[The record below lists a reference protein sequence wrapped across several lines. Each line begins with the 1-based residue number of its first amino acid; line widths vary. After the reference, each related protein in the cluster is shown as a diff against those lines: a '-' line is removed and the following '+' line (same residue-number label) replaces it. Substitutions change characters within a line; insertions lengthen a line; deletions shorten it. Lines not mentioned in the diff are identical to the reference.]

1 MVRERVRHPG
11 IGRIHRALARTMT
24 LLLPAGAL
32 DARTTVAAGPLAGL
46 AGSLAADLDV
56 VIARGVAPPPGK
68 ARLTRRGGRCAHDG
82 ELLAFDPYSPR
93 RHRCPRCG
101 REYEGDAHYDWWV
114 MGYQLWLA
122 ERVVHAATLQA
133 VHDRDGADRYARFAR
148 DTLQAIGALYE
159 GYPNRDNVLGPSR
172 PFFSTYLESIWLLQ
186 LAVAVDLL
194 DGRGAGGAVT
204 AAFRDLV
211 IEPSRA
217 LIASYDEG
225 TSNRQVWN
233 VAALSAADLVLGKDP
248 GGRMRS
254 FISRLDRSL
263 LVDGTWYEGENY
275 HLFAHRGLW
284 YLVALA
290 EGAGIALPAEFLR
303 RFAEGFVTPFLTAL
317 PDLTF
322 PSRRDSQYAVSL
334 RQWRTAEQCE
344 LGIARSPGDRRLL
357 SVLERLY
364 TPDIPRGDTGRARS
378 TAEAERNAAPVALD
392 RSDLGWRSLLCALP
406 ELPALRPLA
415 PGSVLL
421 EGQGIGILRR
431 DAGRVHVAL
440 DYGETGGG
448 HGHPD
453 RLDVLFAHEAARWLD
468 DPGTGS
474 YTDPSLHW
482 YRSTLAHNA
491 PLFDGR
497 SQRRVAGSL
506 SAYEDRGGSGWIEAN
521 ASGLE
526 PGVEVRRT
534 LVVMTDYLLDVL
546 EWSSDHAVTCE
557 LPVHVDGTVTGTGV
571 WHRDEAVGS
580 AAAEDGFAFLR
591 DREAASGGAHVRLT
605 AQRGD
610 ATVDARFASEPEAD
624 WWRAEAP
631 GVPGTSP
638 RRFFVRRQRGT
649 AGALVALWSWGGSAH
664 SMEMRDGVYRVDLA
678 NGERHTHARSAHGWH
693 VDLEFGGARS
703 SIDLGGV
710 RSSTQWGGGVETDSA
725 SGLPV
730 VAAAASAPASDVG
743 EPRDLRPAGTPPHLL
758 PRVASAM
765 RDPFLAF
772 DADLGDAA
780 FVLHLGE
787 SHYRRSELD
796 WNAAGRPA
804 ATIRCAASGDV
815 LLVDVEIEK
824 PDVFFAPAR
833 EENPL
838 DNEHPDINSDGLQ
851 LYLVADRS
859 GTPSSFAWLVV
870 PVPGAGEARVAPLVA
885 GPEPLQPAVRWRQTV
900 RGWQARI
907 ALPVA
912 DAGIRPG
919 ATLAFDCIVNE
930 MSADRERRRGQLVPA
945 GAGGEFVYLQ
955 GDRQSPDRHLQFAWP
970 HA

>member
-1 MVRERVRHPG
+1 
-11 IGRIHRALARTMT
+11 MT
-24 LLLPAGAL
+24 LLLPAAAL
-32 DARTTVAAGPLAGL
+32 DARTALAAGPLAGL
-46 AGSLAADLDV
+46 AASLAADLDL
-56 VIARGVAPPPGK
+56 VIARGVAPPTSK
-68 ARLTRRGGRCAHDG
+68 ARLTRRGGRCTHDG

-101 REYEGDAHYDWWV
+101 REYDSDEHHDWWV

-133 VHDRDGADRYARFAR
+133 VHGGDGAERYAAFAR
-148 DTLQAIGALYE
+148 DTLQAIGARYD

-194 DGRGAGGAVT
+194 DGRRAGGTVT

-233 VAALSAADLVLGKDP
+233 VAALSAADRLLDRDP
-248 GGRMRS
+248 GERMLS

-263 LVDGTWYEGENY
+263 LVDGTWNEGENY

-357 SVLERLY
+357 SVLARLY
-364 TPDIPRGDTGRARS
+364 TPDIPRGDTGRSRS

-392 RSDLGWRSLLCALP
+392 RTDLGWRSLLFALA
-406 ELPALRPLA
+406 ELPALRAMA

-421 EGQGIGILRR
+421 DGQGIGIVRR
-431 DAGRVHVAL
+431 DAGRVYVAL

-453 RLDVLFAHEAARWLD
+453 RLGVLFACGAARWLD

-474 YTDPSLHW
+474 YTDRSLHW

-491 PLFDGR
+491 PLFDGS
-497 SQRRVAGSL
+497 SQQRVAGTL
-506 SAYEDRGGSGWIEAN
+506 RAYEDRGGSGWIEAN
-521 ASGLE
+521 ASGLA
-526 PGVEVRRT
+526 PGVEARRT

-546 EWSSDHAVTCE
+546 EWTSDHAVTCE
-557 LPVHVDGTVTGTGV
+557 LPVHVDGTLMGTSA
-571 WHRDEAVGS
+571 WHLDESEGS
-580 AAAEDGFAFLR
+580 ASPEGGFSFLR
-591 DREAASGGAHVRLT
+591 DREAASGGEQVRLS
-605 AQRGD
+605 ARQGD
-610 ATVDARFASEPEAD
+610 ATIDAALVSEPEAD
-624 WWRAEAP
+624 WWRAVAP
-631 GVPGTSP
+631 GAPGTSP
-638 RRFFVRRQRGT
+638 RRFFVRRQRGR
-649 AGALVALWSWGGSAH
+649 AGALVALWSWSGSAA
-664 SMEMRDGVYRVDLA
+664 SIELRDGVYRVELA
-678 NGERHTHARSAHGWH
+678 NGERHAHARAPHGWH

-710 RSSTQWGGGVETDSA
+710 RSAAQGNVGAVTD
-725 SGLPV
+725 
-730 VAAAASAPASDVG
+730 AAPESPLEPTAPASVVG
-743 EPRDLRPAGTPPHLL
+743 APSGHRPAGAKPQLL
-758 PRVASAM
+758 PRLASAM
-765 RDPFLAF
+765 RDRCLAF
-772 DADLGDAA
+772 DADPGGAA

-804 ATIRCAASGDV
+804 ATLYCAASGDE
-815 LLVDVEIEK
+815 LLVDVEVVK

-851 LYLVADRS
+851 LYLVADLA
-859 GTPSSFAWLVV
+859 GVPATYAWLVV
-870 PVPGAGEARVAPLVA
+870 PVPGTSGARVMPLVA
-885 GPEPLQPAVRWRQTV
+885 GSAPVLPVVRWRQTA

-919 ATLAFDCIVNE
+919 ASFAFDCIVNE

-945 GAGGEFVYLQ
+945 GAAGEFVYLQ
-955 GDRQSPDRHLQFAWP
+955 GARQSPDRHLQFAWP